1 MIRKTKSGYAI
12 PRAVRI
18 ALLGSACVPFAGPAL
33 AQDAAPALEEVIVT
47 AQKREQ
53 RLQDVPTTVSVLSG
67 EALDAAQITE
77 VNQLSTLSPSI
88 FINSDQTGRNS
99 KVKIRGVGPDEQ
111 STLRPAVGFF
121 YNDIPLLNQLQGG
134 LSVAS
139 DLDLGDLDRV
149 EVLQGPQSTLFGE
162 SVSGGAIAFYNRRPS
177 GEDPFNGK
185 VSIVAGDH
193 DLQQIRGSIGGPLGE
208 KFAFRAAA
216 HHNEYQD
223 QVVNTVDGSRRKL
236 EGEGYSAQLLFEPTD
251 YLRFILEFNHRESRQ
266 DGGANDGMDAISYGA
281 GTIAAAAAQGITLTP
296 QDPFDRKVQMV
307 FPFHEEL
314 VNELTSLH
322 VNWDINDQWSLTS
335 VTGYQDNQDHYGGD
349 EPIAGGYNASNGV
362 IVGFFATGEQRI
374 HYTTE
379 ELRLNFAGDRLDS
392 MFGVFYGDYQ
402 APLSRGDFGS
412 VFPGFIF
419 PLAQYVTVDK
429 QTWSVFNHN
438 SWRFSGRL
446 GARVRRALHWRSR
459 TMARTASCLVSAHIP
474 VQPLDTS
481 LFPQVSSDEDAW
493 GGTLKLLRDLNDQ
506 VTVYAGIDRGFR
518 LGGINNLGQPNYDTE
533 IALNYEIGLKGLFL
547 DNTLRLNASVFL
559 TDYDGYQVV
568 QYNSEAFTFIV
579 QNADV
584 IGQGVELD
592 AQWAPTS
599 GLELGASVAWN
610 DTYYDSFLGAP
621 CDSYQLAIRHVP
633 ERSRRR
639 RPGPDRRA
647 AVRRS
652 EMGRQPER
660 SVHRRARLHLA
671 RMVHARR
678 VRRTAGSSLSHP
690 VGDGG
695 DPMQEIG
702 SYGLVNASLGI
713 SSDAGLG
720 HHAVGQKPHRQGLLH
735 EHLASAGGL
744 GARLRDRPHRDGAK
758 LRRQSLVQLLIRET
772 SRIVVTSAHAI
783 HQRPDGFDG
792 DFDLISGS
800 EGEIPLRYDPGAG

>member
-1 MIRKTKSGYAI
+1 MMLKTKSGCAVSK
-12 PRAVRI
+12 AVRI
-18 ALLGSACVPFAGPAL
+18 ALLGSACVPFAAAL

-121 YNDIPLLNQLQGG
+121 YNDIPLINQLQGG

-177 GEDPFNGK
+177 VEDGFNGR
-185 VSIVAGDH
+185 VSLVVGDH
-193 DLQQIRGSIGGPLGE
+193 DLQQIRGSIGAPLGE
-208 KFAFRAAA
+208 KFAFRAAV
-216 HHNEYQD
+216 HHNEYED

-266 DGGANDGMDAISYGA
+266 DGGANDGMDAITYGA
-281 GTIAAAAAQGITLTP
+281 GTIAAAGAQGITLTP
-296 QDPFDRKVQMV
+296 QDPFDRKTQMV
-307 FPFHEEL
+307 LPFEEEL

-322 VNWDINDQWSLTS
+322 VNWDIDDQWSLTS
-335 VTGYQDNQDHYGGD
+335 VTGYQDNEDHYGGD
-349 EPIAGGYNASNGV
+349 ESVGGYNASNGV
-362 IVGFFATGEQRI
+362 ITGFFAFGVQKI
-374 HYTTE
+374 HYLTQ
-379 ELRLNFAGDRLDS
+379 ELRVNYAGDRFDS
-392 MFGVFYGDYQ
+392 MIGAFYSDYQ
-402 APLSRGDFGS
+402 APVSRGDFGF
-412 VFPGFIF
+412 VFPGFVF

-429 QTWSVFNHN
+429 QSWSIFNHN
-438 SWRFSGRL
+438 SWRFSDGWEL
-446 GARVRRALHWRSR
+446 VFGARYTEESDDGQNG
-459 TMARTASCLVSAHIP
+459 LVQGVGAYSG
-474 VQPLDTS
+474 QPLDTS
-481 LFPQVSSDEDAW
+481 LFPAVSSDESAW
-493 GGTLKLLRDLNDQ
+493 GGTLKLLRDINDQ

-533 IALNYEIGLKGLFL
+533 IALNYEFGLKGLFL
-547 DNTLRLNASVFL
+547 DNTLRLNATVFL

-592 AQWAPTS
+592 AQWAPAQ
-599 GLELGASVAWN
+599 GVELGASVAWN
-610 DTYYDSFLGAP
+610 DTYYDSFIGAP
-621 CDSYQLAIRHVP
+621 CDNYQLAFGTCPNDPVAGAQDLTDKQLSAAP
-633 ERSRRR
+633 EWVGNLTAQYMAGLGATSL
-639 RPGPDRRA
+639 DWF
-647 AVRRS
+647 VRGEYVYR
-652 EMGRQPER
+652 
-660 SVHRRARLHLA
+660 
-671 RMVHARR
+671 
-678 VRRTAGSSLSHP
+678 GSSLSHP

-695 DPMQEIG
+695 DPLQEIG
-702 SYGLVNASLGI
+702 SYGLVNASVGLQSDSGWDITLWGKNLTDKDYFTNI
-713 SSDAGLG
+713 SRAP
-720 HHAVGQKPHRQGLLH
+720 V
-735 EHLASAGGL
+735 
-744 GARLRDRPHRDGAK
+744 
-758 LRRQSLVQLLIRET
+758 
-772 SRIVVTSAHAI
+772 
-783 HQRPDGFDG
+783 
-792 DFDLISGS
+792 GS
-800 EGEIPLRYDPGAG
+800 EPDYVIARIGMERSYGVNLSYRF